1 MPSQPAAVAE
11 PAQKPTIFLLSLE
24 NQPWFDEMYD
34 KLIDALAN
42 RAEVKRSSN
51 SDSAVRYLANNSPS
65 AIIITDPGITVES
78 NREALDK
85 LKTYIS
91 NGGTAIFG
99 CNFSSFIKPPDMNA
113 LWRSTFD
120 VPWQF
125 GDYHRTTVYL
135 NHQAATKLKSSP
147 EHLKSEYSQK
157 AVFLK
162 GVDSADALYLPSAES
177 VTQSHVFPSGPVD
190 KEQTP
195 VVWAKFEK
203 GWIGYIGDVNAEE
216 GSNEV
221 ILTMC
226 GL

>member
-1 MPSQPAAVAE
+1 MPSQPAVAAE

-99 CNFSSFIKPPDMNA
+99 CNFSSFIKPPDMDA

-147 EHLKSEYSQK
+147 EHLKPQYSQK

-162 GVDSADALYLPSAES
+162 GVGSADALYLPSAES